1 MLLVVHLIM
10 ILVFV
15 LLGILF
21 HFGKGADLI
30 AGYNTLSA
38 SKKAEYDVKELCKY
52 MSKFM
57 FALAVCWMVAA
68 SSELFQTIALLW
80 IGLCLFMLVVLFGVI
95 SGKLLPAKDDR

>member
-10 ILVFV
+10 IVVLI

-30 AGYNTLSA
+30 AGYNTLPA
-38 SKKAEYDVKELCKY
+38 EKKAEYDVKKLCKY
-52 MSKFM
+52 MSKLM
-57 FALAVCWMVAA
+57 LALAVCWMVIA
-68 SSELFQTIALLW
+68 SSELFKTMALLW

-95 SGKLLPAKDDR
+95 YMNTGNRFKK